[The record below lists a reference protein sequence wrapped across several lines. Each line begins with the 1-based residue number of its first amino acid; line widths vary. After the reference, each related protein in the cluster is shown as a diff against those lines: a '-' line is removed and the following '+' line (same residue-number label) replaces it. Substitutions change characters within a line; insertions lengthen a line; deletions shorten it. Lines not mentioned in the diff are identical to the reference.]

1 MSYNLFNKFN
11 NQVFLLNNYIEL
23 IISQP
28 NMFMTQLINLFQ
40 NKFRINKI

>member
-11 NQVFLLNNYIEL
+11 NQVFLLNNYVEL
-23 IISQP
+23 IISQL